1 MEMVVDNFKIG
12 CYKDKIVVNEN
23 EYTVSAFN
31 RCRFFDKLFSECD
44 LNSQMKIANF
54 LKMFYSKIST
64 HEASKQHNFGE
75 YTHKTTRH
83 RDGKTN
89 YKMYKSF
96 CIKLHQKIEELK
108 FERRR
113 VEC

>member
-1 MEMVVDNFKIG
+1 MMVDKFRIG
-12 CYKDKIVVNEN
+12 CYKGKIVVNEN

-31 RCRFFDKLFSECD
+31 RCRFFDKLFGECD
-44 LNSQMKIANF
+44 IESQLKIAKF
-54 LKMFYSKIST
+54 LKMFYTKIGT
-64 HEASKQHNFGE
+64 TEASKQHNFGE

-96 CIKLHQKIEELK
+96 CIKLHQKIEELT
-108 FERRR
+108 FEQRRMS
-113 VEC
+113 C